1 MDLVVKSLNESTSEF
16 SMMESGGIDRVMAKE
31 YLPQVLKRIRG
42 MKHDLQTF
50 FNVLVEVEDEKY
62 ELLDDVYKH
71 LAHVKQYITD
81 NMQKCDS
88 LDEKISKLI

>member
-1 MDLVVKSLNESTSEF
+1 
-16 SMMESGGIDRVMAKE
+16 MMESGGIDKVMANE
-31 YLPQVLKRIRG
+31 YLPQVLKRMRS

-62 ELLDDVYKH
+62 ELIEDVQKH
-71 LAHVKQYITD
+71 HAHVKQYIME
-81 NMQKCDS
+81 NIQKCEQ